1 MQVHKQ
7 ATLTSLLFCWEAEI
21 RCQDGPDERA
31 VEIGIRWEPEGAAL
45 KLSADLFGRP
55 WVIQVLQIFMVK
67 LVKQVHKLI
76 LSTFVK
82 EIS

>member
-21 RCQDGPDERA
+21 RYQDGPDECA

-55 WVIQVLQIFMVK
+55 WVTQVVQIF
-67 LVKQVHKLI
+67 LVILLKQIFK
-76 LSTFVK
+76 
-82 EIS
+82 